1 MELRL
6 EEVEAREM
14 KSPEKLGKFE
24 FSIFGSGVAGR
35 GRPYWDEGGR
45 RTVKVGG
52 RTIFFDFVRLKD
64 GSGGRT
70 DNFLSQADRGGRW
83 TGEFVRLKNGFRR
96 RTLKRFQSA
105 RKRTDSDGGQI
116 NFRSKRTP
124 DGEVRPPQGRIR
136 TVDRHNF

>member
-52 RTIFFDFVRLKD
+52 GTIFFDFVRLKD

-70 DNFLSQADRGGRW
+70 DNFC
-83 TGEFVRLKNGFRR
+83 
-96 RTLKRFQSA
+96 LKRTEADAGRGSSSVSRTDLDYGQAKFLK
-105 RKRTDSDGGQI
+105 KRTKADEDRPARPVLGRKQTYFGLV
-116 NFRSKRTP
+116 
-124 DGEVRPPQGRIR
+124 EV
-136 TVDRHNF
+136 

>member
-45 RTVKVGG
+45 RTVKVGE

-70 DNFLSQADRGGRW
+70 DNFLSQADRGGRR
-83 TGEFVRLKNGFRR
+83 TGEFVHLKDGNGR
-96 RTLKRFQSA
+96 RTGKISK
-105 RKRTDSDGGQI
+105 KRT
-116 NFRSKRTP
+116 
-124 DGEVRPPQGRIR
+124 
-136 TVDRHNF
+136 